1 MQQQAGSFYNL
12 IREANR
18 VLVLDLGF
26 LGDTIHLIPALR
38 CLREALPGARLDVMV
53 AEHIRSILQ
62 LTPWVEGVLGY
73 RRFPKSAPLYRQG
86 HYIRELRSGRY
97 DAVINLNGSDRSS
110 ILTRLSGAPLRLG
123 RRPKRRH
130 WYWPLLF
137 THRVTVPF
145 GEQPLYQQRWE
156 CLQQAGF
163 PGDAPR
169 FAAEV
174 PAPARA
180 KASALLEGAEGFFHV
195 SPSTT
200 LDYKDLPLA
209 LQADMLN
216 ALQRERGVPLVLSAA
231 PNDRERARLQAL
243 CEHLDP
249 KPLRTFAGDLNLV
262 ELAAVIERSSLHL
275 GGDSGALH
283 IAFMLGVPTVSWFRR
298 YADMQEWLPSGER
311 HRAVIGVASPQGLQ
325 GLTAADFVTAV
336 QFVLDKP
343 EPGLAS
349 LSQ

>member
-12 IREANR
+12 IRQANR

-38 CLREALPGARLDVMV
+38 CAREALPQAQLDVMV
-53 AEHIRSILQ
+53 AEHIQSILQ
-62 LTPWVEGVLGY
+62 LTPWVDGVLGY
-73 RRFPKSAPLYRQG
+73 QRFPKSRPLYRQG
-86 HYIRELRSGRY
+86 NYIRRLRAARY

-110 ILTRLSGAPLRLG
+110 ILTRLSASPLRLG
-123 RRPKRRH
+123 RRPQRRR

-137 THRVTVPF
+137 THKVEVAF
-145 GEQPLYQQRWE
+145 GEQPLFRQRWE
-156 CLQQAGF
+156 CLKAAGF
-163 PGDAPR
+163 PGDRPR

-174 PAPARA
+174 PAAARA
-180 KASALLEGAEGFFHV
+180 KASSLLEGAEGFYHV

-200 LDYKDLPLA
+200 LDYKDLPLD
-209 LQADMLN
+209 LQAQMLN
-216 ALQRERGVPLVLSAA
+216 ALQAERGPRLVLSAA
-231 PNDRERARLQAL
+231 PNERERARLEAL
-243 CEHLDP
+243 CERLHP

-262 ELAAVIERSSLHL
+262 ELAAVIERAALHL

-298 YADMQEWLPSGER
+298 YADMNEWLPSGER
-311 HRAVIGVASPQGLQ
+311 HRAVVGLASAQGLQ
-325 GLTAADFVTAV
+325 GLTVEDFVTAV

-343 EPGLAS
+343 EMDSAS
-349 LSQ
+349 MQA